1 MESVKGVAQQLAGT
15 FQLSYGS
22 ATTGSLQYNS
32 EASVIESSIQALNG
46 ISDVSVSR
54 TGPVAG
60 TGAYEFK
67 VTFVG
72 IRDAGKRL
80 QLTAGSGTALT
91 GNSPTLTLAVVTEG
105 QSVPMNGTFR
115 LGHGNHTTR
124 VLRHNS
130 SAAEVENALL
140 TEVFK
145 VGAGS
150 INVTRE
156 GPTAEDGYSFVITF
170 VKEIAEKDP
179 SLLELRNLS
188 LLGAGAMG
196 SVDTVHPRNH
206 IRGTFD
212 LGLGYVSGVARG
224 LPYNISAAA
233 LQSALRGAFG
243 AKLAAVSVTL
253 ARVGVR
259 GERCWNV
266 TFNNFTGFP
275 PSLTVVAH
283 NLTGTNVSAFART
296 AVPTNV
302 ISGTFALAYS
312 LSGRMVKTTRQ
323 MESNV
328 SAAVMKENIDALG
341 IAGTVNVFRSGGSA
355 STSKYT
361 YVLVRR
367 RSLSSCFVI
376 QLIFLS
382 SLLFCIGGRSNGEL
396 FSAL

>member
-1 MESVKGVAQQLAGT
+1 MVQQLAGT

-22 ATTGSLQYNS
+22 ATTGNLQYNS
-32 EASVIESSIQALNG
+32 EASVIETSIEALNG

-60 TGAYEFK
+60 TGAFEFR

-72 IRDAGKRL
+72 ILDAGKRL
-80 QLTAGSGTALT
+80 QLNAGGGTALT

-105 QSVPMNGTFR
+105 KSVPMNGTFC
-115 LGHGNHTTR
+115 LAHGDNITG

-140 TEVFK
+140 TEIFE

-179 SLLELRNLS
+179 SLLELRNLA
-188 LLGAGAMG
+188 LLGAGAIG
-196 SVDTVHPRNH
+196 SVDIVHPRNR

-212 LGLGYVSGVARG
+212 LGLRYGGGVARA

-243 AKLAAVSVTL
+243 AKLVAVSVTL
-253 ARVGVR
+253 ASVGVR
-259 GERCWNV
+259 GERRWNV

-275 PSLTVVAH
+275 PELKVVAH

-296 AVPTNV
+296 TVPTNI
-302 ISGTFALAYS
+302 ISGTFALAYTV
-312 LSGRMVKTTRQ
+312 SGRMVKTTGQ
-323 MESNV
+323 MQSNV
-328 SAAVMKENIDALG
+328 SAAVMKKKIDALG

-355 STSKYT
+355 VTSEYT
-361 YVLVRR
+361 YVLV
-367 RSLSSCFVI
+367 
-376 QLIFLS
+376 
-382 SLLFCIGGRSNGEL
+382 
-396 FSAL
+396 